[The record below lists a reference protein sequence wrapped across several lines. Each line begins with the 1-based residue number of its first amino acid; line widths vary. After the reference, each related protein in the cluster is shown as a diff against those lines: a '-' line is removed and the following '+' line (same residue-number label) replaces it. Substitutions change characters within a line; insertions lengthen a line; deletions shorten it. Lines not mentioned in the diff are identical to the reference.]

1 MRRLWHFVKPL
12 MEIWTL
18 FSNDCQGYFIVFLV
32 MSKLLAKSDKRYE
45 IGQCLPIYAIWIV
58 VYNIIYFQHLKFEVK
73 GAFTHLAW
81 PWNGPILFLYQQH
94 CQMVLIILCKFHSDE
109 VRSLYVKVGKVC
121 LQEKSCVYKELKYLV
136 IQSIPKITV

>member
-1 MRRLWHFVKPL
+1 MK
-12 MEIWTL
+12 
-18 FSNDCQGYFIVFLV
+18 LV
-32 MSKLLAKSDKRYE
+32 SASQSMPYE
-45 IGQCLPIYAIWIV
+45 FWIV

-73 GAFTHLAW
+73 GAFTNLAW

-94 CQMVLIILCKFHSDE
+94 CQMVLIILCKFRSDE

-121 LQEKSCVYKELKYLV
+121 LPEKSCVYKELKYLV